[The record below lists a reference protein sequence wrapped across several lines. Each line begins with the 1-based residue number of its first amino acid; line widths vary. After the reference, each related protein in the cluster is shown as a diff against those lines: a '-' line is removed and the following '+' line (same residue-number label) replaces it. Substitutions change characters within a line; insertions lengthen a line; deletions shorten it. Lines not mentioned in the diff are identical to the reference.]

1 MERKRYFQWTWIR
14 FFQLETEIS
23 FTHFLRCLLRFPICH
38 FLFVYCRVLCLF
50 TILCRKFAGNGI
62 NYSQYSKFS
71 VCLGEGQLT
80 CFPALGIIRE
90 AILARRECERNLRQ
104 LCNWQERVRLD
115 VAGDRHTLTHTHTQ
129 PSKNN
134 MEFQVFFAKALNFE
148 YPQNGIHLSA
158 PVMACLL
165 GVWLWF
171 KLLGVSRAQIQ
182 KQRFLSAYKQQLH
195 WSMNSF
201 SSSKVER
208 NYISYLYR
216 T

>member
-129 PSKNN
+129 AKTTWNSKC
-134 MEFQVFFAKALNFE
+134 FLPKHWTLNTLRMVSTFPHQSWRA
-148 YPQNGIHLSA
+148 YWVCGCDSSCL
-158 PVMACLL
+158 ACP
-165 GVWLWF
+165 GHRYSYRDSSVP
-171 KLLGVSRAQIQ
+171 
-182 KQRFLSAYKQQLH
+182 KQQLH

>member
-1 MERKRYFQWTWIR
+1 MNFHLIFPTGNRN
-14 FFQLETEIS
+14 FFCTLSTLS
-23 FTHFLRCLLRFPICH
+23 SPFSH
-38 FLFVYCRVLCLF
+38 FLFPFFYCRVLCLF

-90 AILARRECERNLRQ
+90 ATLARRECERNLRQ

-134 MEFQVFFAKALNFE
+134 IEIPSIFCQSIELWIPPE
-148 YPQNGIHLSA
+148 WYP
-158 PVMACLL
+158 P
-165 GVWLWF
+165 
-171 KLLGVSRAQIQ
+171 SR
-182 KQRFLSAYKQQLH
+182 
-195 WSMNSF
+195 
-201 SSSKVER
+201 SSRVV
-208 NYISYLYR
+208 
-216 T
+216 